1 MDPIAPPAAAPL
13 LVATELCFARG
24 AHAVLDRLSFA
35 IGPGL
40 TLVRGGDGRGKTTLL
55 RLMAGELEPGSGAV
69 AAPAGPPHRPDPLD
83 PAHEASRARD
93 WLVREC
99 GGRPGRDPRLEARLV
114 EGFAL
119 REHLDKEL
127 FRLSTGTRR
136 KLALVAAFAAG
147 APLALLDAPFA
158 ALDRPSRG
166 LLAGLLAEAASH
178 RSRGWVIADHEHPP
192 ALEGVPLA
200 GTIDLGD

>member
-69 AAPAGPPHRPDPLD
+69 AAPSGPPHRPDPLD

-93 WLVREC
+93 WLVRNN
-99 GGRPGRDPRLEARLV
+99 AAVMAVVLV
-114 EGFAL
+114 VIG
-119 REHLDKEL
+119 
-127 FRLSTGTRR
+127 
-136 KLALVAAFAAG
+136 
-147 APLALLDAPFA
+147 ALL
-158 ALDRPSRG
+158 LVKG
-166 LLAGLLAEAASH
+166 IG
-178 RSRGWVIADHEHPP
+178 
-192 ALEGVPLA
+192 
-200 GTIDLGD
+200 DL